1 MTRPLQSDAPAKQG
15 DRMGTH
21 SASCWSF
28 GPRHYECALNEI
40 ERLAALQAAPADPVA
55 GVDAYRMRGIID
67 AATHAVLPLACDT
80 TDTTGAGIRERA
92 AMQVEIADRI
102 QAELATLAPSPSV
115 EKLVGALERAKSD
128 MEGWAAYVD
137 PFFKQKHDFAADIA
151 AIDEALAQAKG
162 NV

>member
-55 GVDAYRMRGIID
+55 GVGEAVAAIIRD
-67 AATHAVLPLACDT
+67 ECFEVRD
-80 TDTTGAGIRERA
+80 G
-92 AMQVEIADRI
+92 
-102 QAELATLAPSPSV
+102 ELAGSNKAAARIKELSGRPAPTVEEVDSELASLMLG
-115 EKLVGALERAKSD
+115 ETDRHET
-128 MEGWAAYVD
+128 AARIIEL
-137 PFFKQKHDFAADIA
+137 FQGKA
-151 AIDEALAQAKG
+151 
-162 NV
+162 